1 MKIRLKGRNVA
12 DERKDVVD
20 VVHIVPLSNPEKAG
34 VKFKNGRLMFI
45 KWTDIL
51 KIEND

>member
-1 MKIRLKGRNVA
+1 MKIRVKGKRETIERN
-12 DERKDVVD
+12 D
-20 VVHIVPLSNPEKAG
+20 VVHVVPISNPEKAG
-34 VKFKNGRLMFI
+34 VKFRNGTSMFI

>member
-1 MKIRLKGRNVA
+1 MKIRFKGRRGME
-12 DERKDVVD
+12 ERKD
-20 VVHIVPLSNPEKAG
+20 VVHIVPLSDPENAG
-34 VKFKNGRLMFI
+34 VKFRNGSSMFI